1 MTLNALFS
9 NVDVLAIG
17 NSGNAEVSA
26 GRHGARAALQR
37 AFGDVLAERGQIAAA
52 LPVQIPSPQPM
63 APPSSSSSSSTAA
76 PPQVH
81 SGDGGGN
88 AGLGPVTLAS
98 AFLARGRADSVPLT
112 DFLDCVT
119 NAQKSLRFPHW
130 NQNACKV
137 GYNETCVTQQVELI

>member
-1 MTLNALFS
+1 M
-9 NVDVLAIG
+9 G
-17 NSGNAEVSA
+17 NSGSAEVSA
-26 GRHGARAALQR
+26 GRHGARGALQR

-63 APPSSSSSSSTAA
+63 APPTSHTSAGA
-76 PPQVH
+76 G
-81 SGDGGGN
+81 GDVWG

-98 AFLARGRADSVPLT
+98 AFLARGRPDSVPLT

-137 GYNETCVTQQVELI
+137 RISVLCLSCWLPIM